1 MFYHS
6 KFSHIL
12 YVHDM
17 CYHTRSGLDDLSDE
31 ELSNEENHQGSD
43 NDATCTNLTS
53 SADKVETNSSET
65 DANKSSE
72 NSPAVAVENT
82 EDNNVNDDSKIT
94 ESTSPSSECSRDE
107 KETKEA
113 VITESN
119 ASVSEDK
126 PTTENTAPTLDA
138 FEVSYSQLIILFVTK
153 VVYHS
158 TAN

>member
-1 MFYHS
+1 
-6 KFSHIL
+6 
-12 YVHDM
+12 M

-31 ELSNEENHQGSD
+31 ELSNEENEENHQGSD

-53 SADKVETNSSET
+53 LADEVETNSNEA

-72 NSPAVAVENT
+72 ESPAVAVENT
-82 EDNNVNDDSKIT
+82 EDNNIDDSKII
-94 ESTSPSSECSRDE
+94 ESTSTSSECSRDE

-138 FEVSYSQLIILFVTK
+138 FEVSYSQLIILSVMK